1 MDPSEAQ
8 PTQPSLW
15 RWVMK
20 VAAAVGLTGMIC
32 CVAPAVLFMLGLAGG
47 VWASSFADFFYEGTN
62 GVGAWILRG
71 FAALI
76 GIGGIILFKR
86 KQDQCSV
93 DPKCKRKNLILLSVL
108 IVTLG
113 VGFFL
118 TLDKFTG
125 WYFKNYIDPAK
136 QAEQA
141 DQRTASLD

>member
-1 MDPSEAQ
+1 
-8 PTQPSLW
+8 
-15 RWVMK
+15 
-20 VAAAVGLTGMIC
+20 VGLTGMIC

-47 VWASSFADFFYEGTN
+47 VWAISFADFFYKGTN
-62 GVGAWILRG
+62 GVGAWVLRG

-93 DPKCKRKNLILLSVL
+93 DPKRKRKNLILLSVL

-141 DQRTASLD
+141 DQQTVALD

>member
-47 VWASSFADFFYEGTN
+47 VWAISFADFFYEGTN
-62 GVGAWILRG
+62 GVGAWVLRG

-93 DPKCKRKNLILLSVL
+93 DPKRKRKNLILLSVL

-118 TLDKFTG
+118 TLDRFTG

-141 DQRTASLD
+141 DQQTVALD

>member
-47 VWASSFADFFYEGTN
+47 VWAISFADFFYEGTN

-71 FAALI
+71 VAALI

-93 DPKCKRKNLILLSVL
+93 DPKRKRKNLILLSVL
-108 IVTLG
+108 IVALG

-118 TLDKFTG
+118 TLDRFTG

>member
-47 VWASSFADFFYEGTN
+47 VWAISFADFFYEGTN

-93 DPKCKRKNLILLSVL
+93 DPKRERKNLILLSVL
-108 IVTLG
+108 IVALG

-118 TLDKFTG
+118 TLDRFTG

>member
-20 VAAAVGLTGMIC
+20 VATAVGLTGMIC
-32 CVAPAVLFMLGLAGG
+32 CVAPAVLFMLGLAGS
-47 VWASSFADFFYEGTN
+47 VWAISFADFFYEGTN
-62 GVGAWILRG
+62 GVGAWVLRG

-93 DPKCKRKNLILLSVL
+93 DPKRKRKNLILLSVL

>member
-8 PTQPSLW
+8 TAQPSLW

-47 VWASSFADFFYEGTN
+47 VWAISFADFFYEGTN

-93 DPKCKRKNLILLSVL
+93 DPKRKRKNLILLSVL

-113 VGFFL
+113 VGFFM

-141 DQRTASLD
+141 DQQTAALD

>member
-1 MDPSEAQ
+1 MDPTEAQ
-8 PTQPSLW
+8 TSQPSLW

-47 VWASSFADFFYEGTN
+47 VWAISFADFFYEGTN

-76 GIGGIILFKR
+76 GIGGIVLFKR

-93 DPKCKRKNLILLSVL
+93 DPKRKRKNLILLSVL

-141 DQRTASLD
+141 DQQTAALD